1 MKIERQTLC
10 RNWDCT
16 TGVVHSRKHSRFDC
30 IDRLSKNMIPQ
41 PERER
46 ERERE
51 REKVFLGLSPNLEN
65 RGSPENKGKTEEG
78 EKERQRE
85 RERRERKG
93 EIVGRFFLSPS
104 FRERRKWREEKRNPS
119 TGLLFFD
126 VWTANCQIS

>member
-51 REKVFLGLSPNLEN
+51 RRFSWVSLPTL
-65 RGSPENKGKTEEG
+65 KTEEAQRTKEKPRRG
-78 EKERQRE
+78 RRRDKGKERGERGRE
-85 RERRERKG
+85 K
-93 EIVGRFFLSPS
+93 L
-104 FRERRKWREEKRNPS
+104 
-119 TGLLFFD
+119 
-126 VWTANCQIS
+126 